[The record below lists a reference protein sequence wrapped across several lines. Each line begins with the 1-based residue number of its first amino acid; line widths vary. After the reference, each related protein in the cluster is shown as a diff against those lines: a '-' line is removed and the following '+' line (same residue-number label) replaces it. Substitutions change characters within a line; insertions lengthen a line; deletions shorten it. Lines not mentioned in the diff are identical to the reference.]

1 MSTKPVLVSDPRKQ
15 APVLPPKLTFMER
28 AVLHRGDPRS
38 MICSTIG
45 AMWAFYFL
53 WTHSWFF
60 ALAAVV
66 LSAALGRL
74 FSSNLD
80 EQKFANTLMGKMM
93 LLHLHPFNL
102 TIQTIGGVYLVF
114 GVWTHSA
121 PIIMIAASIGLGGH
135 LWGWD
140 RVHNTF

>member
-1 MSTKPVLVSDPRKQ
+1 MSTKPILVGDHRTQ
-15 APVLPPKLTFMER
+15 AAVSPPKLTFMER

-53 WTHSWFF
+53 WAQSWFF
-60 ALAAVV
+60 AVAAVV

-74 FSSNLD
+74 LSSNLD
-80 EQKFANTLMGKMM
+80 EQNFANTLLGKIM
-93 LLHLHPFNL
+93 LLQLHPFNL
-102 TIQTIGGVYLVF
+102 TIQTIGAIYLVF

-121 PIIMIAASIGLGGH
+121 PVIMIAASVVLAGH

-140 RVHNTF
+140 RVRKTL